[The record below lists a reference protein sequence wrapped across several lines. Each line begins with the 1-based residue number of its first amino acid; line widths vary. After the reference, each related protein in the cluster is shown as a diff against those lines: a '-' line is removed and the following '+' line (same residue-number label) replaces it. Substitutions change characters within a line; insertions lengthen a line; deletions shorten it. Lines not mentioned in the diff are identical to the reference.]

1 MILCMN
7 RPRSPKPV
15 AVPVRAPPPV
25 PRVPKPKCDETSRQ
39 DAVRCW
45 RDSGKA
51 AHVVAAEIGVTDER
65 FYGWNSQF
73 PSLVVQAAQGA
84 PLKSPSNAG
93 LRSQLDA
100 AFALHKEGSHV
111 TQWGN
116 GRG

>member
-1 MILCMN
+1 MIMCMN

-25 PRVPKPKCDETSRQ
+25 QRVPKLKCDETSRQ

-45 RDSGKA
+45 RDIDKA
-51 AHVVAAEIGVTDER
+51 AHVVAAEICVTDER
-65 FYGWNSQF
+65 LYGWPSQF

-84 PLKSPSNAG
+84 PPKGFRNAG

-100 AFALHKEGSHV
+100 AFALVKEGSHV
-111 TQWGN
+111 TLRGN
-116 GRG
+116 